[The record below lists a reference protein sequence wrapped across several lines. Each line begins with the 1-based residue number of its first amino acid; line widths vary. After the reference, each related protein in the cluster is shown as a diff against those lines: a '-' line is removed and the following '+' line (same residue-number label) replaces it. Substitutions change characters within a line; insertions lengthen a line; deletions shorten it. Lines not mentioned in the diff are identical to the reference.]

1 MSRTAKPDG
10 YTVALYTLAMLR
22 MPYMQK
28 TSWDPINDFTFI
40 IGLSGYTFGFT
51 VRADSPYKT
60 FNEYIEAARQHPGT
74 IDYGSTG
81 VGSSP
86 HLLIEEVAINAKVK
100 LNHVPYKGNADMQQ
114 ALLGGHVMAQSD
126 ATGWDQFVDSGKM
139 RLLVTFG
146 EKRTTRWPDVP
157 TAQELGYKVVSTSP
171 YGMAG
176 PKGMDPAVVKTLHDA
191 FKKALFDPA
200 SIEVMKQLNQEPAYC
215 DSADYKAWAQA
226 TYVKEK
232 GLIEYLGLMAKD

>member
-1 MSRTAKPDG
+1 
-10 YTVALYTLAMLR
+10 
-22 MPYMQK
+22 
-28 TSWDPINDFTFI
+28 
-40 IGLSGYTFGFT
+40 
-51 VRADSPYKT
+51 
-60 FNEYIEAARQHPGT
+60 
-74 IDYGSTG
+74 
-81 VGSSP
+81 
-86 HLLIEEVAINAKVK
+86 
-100 LNHVPYKGNADMQQ
+100 
-114 ALLGGHVMAQSD
+114 
-126 ATGWDQFVDSGKM
+126 VDSGKM

-171 YGMAG
+171 YGLAG

-200 SIEVMKQLNQEPAYC
+200 SMDVMKQLNQEPAYRN
-215 DSADYKAWAQA
+215 SQDYKEWAQA